1 MTAALVLPPCL
12 LLLLAAA
19 GALAGRWPAPAGLPM
34 ARLVHGGCAAV
45 SAGLALLAVLALA
58 QGGVAAA
65 LLPLGPPWAPL
76 SLGLDALSAWFLLL
90 LGLAGLA
97 AGLFAWEREGA
108 APPRRLLPCPL
119 LLAAMALTLLAADAF
134 TLLLG
139 FGLMSVAAW
148 ALLAA
153 APPEAG
159 EGAEAGAAARHYL
172 GFALFAAACLV
183 PAAGLMG
190 GPAGDLSFAGL
201 RNAPPQGWVAV
212 AVLALVLPGAGAM
225 AGLVPLHGWLPL
237 VQPAAA
243 GPAFALLPGVAAPVA
258 LYVMARLLLDLGG
271 LGQPLW
277 WGAPLMVAGAASAV
291 LGALRAG
298 QERDTG
304 VLLACSAIGHAGL
317 VTLALG
323 LAATLRA
330 ADLGPLAALAA
341 AAALLHALA
350 HGLFTTLLLLV
361 AGEVRHA
368 AGSRHLD
375 RLGALVHAMPVV
387 ALCALLGAAAAAA
400 LPPLSGFAGGWLL
413 LQALLGAW
421 RVGELGFQ
429 LLVAACTALAA
440 LSLALGAA
448 AMLRFWGLAFLG
460 RPRGPRTLGAQE
472 APPVVRA
479 ALMGLAGLAV
489 LLGLL
494 PGPLLM
500 LGSGAIAALS
510 GHPGL
515 AEAAPLS
522 VSPSLRG
529 SDYAP
534 LPLAVLLGLL
544 GAGLVALRHRLS
556 PLPSRRGPAWD
567 GGFQA
572 PPPHLPFGDPATQP
586 SADGFAR
593 PLRRM
598 LADMLGGTRGGHPPP
613 PPHDT
618 GPARPEDGF
627 RGPPRGRVPGFLA
640 TLWERLAAAAERLG
654 GPGPRQGLVLGFGT
668 LALLLLLLALLPEG
682 MPGGPAP

>member
-1 MTAALVLPPCL
+1 MTAAPVLLLCL

-19 GALAGRWPAPAGLPM
+19 GAFAGRWPAPFGIAI

-45 SAGLALLAVLALA
+45 SAGFALLAILALA
-58 QGGVAAA
+58 TGGMAPV
-65 LLPLGPPWAPL
+65 LLPFGPPWAPL

-97 AGLFAWEREGA
+97 AGLFALEREVA
-108 APPRRLLPCPL
+108 VPPRRLLPWPL
-119 LLAAMALTLLAADAF
+119 FLAGMALTLLAADAF

-139 FGLMSVAAW
+139 FELMSLASW
-148 ALLAA
+148 ALVASSPA
-153 APPEAG
+153 D
-159 EGAEAGAAARHYL
+159 AEARAAARQYL

-183 PAAGLMG
+183 PAVGLMG
-190 GPAGDLSFAGL
+190 GLAGDLSFAGL
-201 RNAPPQGWVAV
+201 RAAPPQGWAAV
-212 AVLALVLPGAGAM
+212 AVLALVLAGAGAK

-237 VQPAAA
+237 AHPVAP
-243 GPAFALLPGVAAPVA
+243 GPVSALLSGVMTKVA

-277 WGAPLMVAGAASAV
+277 WGVPLMVMGAASAV

-298 QERDTG
+298 QERDTK
-304 VLLACSAIGHAGL
+304 VLLACSTIEHVGL
-317 VTLALG
+317 VTLGLG

-350 HGLFTTLLLLV
+350 HGLFKTLLFLV
-361 AGEVRHA
+361 AAEVQHA
-368 AGSRHLD
+368 AGSRRLD
-375 RLGALVHAMPVV
+375 SLGALVHAMPAV
-387 ALCALLGAAAAAA
+387 ALCALVGAAAAAA
-400 LPPLSGFAGGWLL
+400 LPPLSGFAGEWLL

-429 LLVAACTALAA
+429 VLVAACTALAA
-440 LSLALGAA
+440 LAAALGAA

-460 RPRGPRTLGAQE
+460 RPRGPRTLGAQD
-472 APPVVRA
+472 APPLVRA
-479 ALMGLAGLAV
+479 ALAGLAGLAV
-489 LLGLL
+489 LIGLL

-500 LGSGAIAALS
+500 LGAGAIGALS

-515 AEAAPLS
+515 PEAAPLS
-522 VSPSLRG
+522 VSPSVQG
-529 SDYAP
+529 ADYAP

-544 GAGLVALRHRLS
+544 GAGLVWLCRRLS
-556 PLPSRRGPAWD
+556 PQPARRGPAWD

-586 SADGFAR
+586 GADGFAQ

-598 LADMLGGTRGGHPPP
+598 LGGRLLAAHEAVHRPPP
-613 PPHDT
+613 GDT
-618 GPARPEDGF
+618 APARLESGF
-627 RGPPRGRVPGFLA
+627 HDPLPGRLLA
-640 TLWERLAAAAERLG
+640 PLVALRERLSVAAERL
-654 GPGPRQGLVLGFGT
+654 RDLSLRRLLMLGFGT
-668 LALLLLLLALLPEG
+668 LVLLLLLLALLP
-682 MPGGPAP
+682 GGGAR